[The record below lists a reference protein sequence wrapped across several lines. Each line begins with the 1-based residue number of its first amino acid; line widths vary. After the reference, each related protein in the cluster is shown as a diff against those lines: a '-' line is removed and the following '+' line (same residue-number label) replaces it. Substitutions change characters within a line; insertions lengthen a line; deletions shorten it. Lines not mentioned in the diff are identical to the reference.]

1 MLWPS
6 GNDYYE
12 APSKTIK
19 GISQAGPPKGQPIG
33 TQATILNTLDRYIL
47 QKSIAHNV
55 SKTTAHFIK
64 AHDKK
69 LKKLTK
75 NVVLPFTSKDTITN
89 LSGYNLTPDQLEALK
104 FGLTHSIYPP
114 TISKTDIF
122 ACFER
127 SHTMNR
133 LLIDTSN
140 TSKIVADLS
149 HLAHCY
155 ISSHRPTTADLK
167 KHSILRS
174 LRKNR
179 DIVILKPDK
188 GNGIVIL
195 NRTAYDNGLFRIIN
209 DSSKFKPISKD
220 PTLTRESRL
229 QRFLRDLKKQG
240 KLENVLY
247 DSIYPNGSQPARI
260 YGLPKLHKLRDPTS
274 TPPFRPIVSSIGT
287 YNYNLAKLLCN
298 LLEPYI
304 PNDYNASDTFTFVQ
318 EINNLP
324 MFGKFLISFDVVVLV
339 TSLPK
344 FTAILNWTLCED
356 NDFWPP
362 F

>member
-1 MLWPS
+1 M
-6 GNDYYE
+6 
-12 APSKTIK
+12 
-19 GISQAGPPKGQPIG
+19 
-33 TQATILNTLDRYIL
+33 
-47 QKSIAHNV
+47 
-55 SKTTAHFIK
+55 F
-64 AHDKK
+64 
-69 LKKLTK
+69 
-75 NVVLPFTSKDTITN
+75 VLPFTCKETIMN

-122 ACFER
+122 ACFELI
-127 SHTMNR
+127 SHTMKR
-133 LLIDTSN
+133 HLIDTSN

-155 ISSHRPTTADLK
+155 ISSYRPTIADLK

-195 NRTAYDNGLFRIIN
+195 DSTAYDNGLFSIIN

-220 PTLTRESRL
+220 PTLTREGSL
-229 QRFLRDLKKQG
+229 QRFLRDLNKQG

-260 YGLPKLHKLRDPTS
+260 YALPKMHKLRDPTS
-274 TPPFRPIVSSIGT
+274 TSPFRPIVSPIGT

-304 PNDYNASDTFTFVQ
+304 PND
-318 EINNLP
+318 
-324 MFGKFLISFDVVVLV
+324 
-339 TSLPK
+339 
-344 FTAILNWTLCED
+344 
-356 NDFWPP
+356 
-362 F
+362 